1 MRLPSLAFRQV
12 RRYVSI
18 SVRHFLKIEANSSF
32 VLVVCALAALIIT
45 NTGWQDEYALLLDW
59 PMHLHLGPIALEK
72 TALLWVNDGL
82 MAIFFFLIGLEL
94 KREFV
99 TGHLSNVRDAA
110 LPAFAALGG
119 MLVPGLVFAAFNYD
133 DPDALRGWAIPT
145 ATDIA
150 FSLGVLMML
159 GARVPTGLKV
169 FLLALAILDDLGAVL
184 IIALYYSSGLHLVN
198 LLYAA
203 GCFAALLALNRLRV
217 LPAAPYMLLG
227 LVMWYFVLK
236 SGVHATIAGVA
247 LAFAIPACR
256 LPGHP
261 HSPLIILQHRM
272 HPWVAFLILPLFAF
286 FNAGV
291 YLLDVS
297 PHSLTDSLT
306 LGILFGLFLGK
317 PIGIC
322 LFTAL
327 AVALGLGS
335 LPRNV
340 RWPAFAGMSALCG
353 MGFTMSLFVSTLA
366 HGPMPELL
374 VGDKIGIVLG
384 SVLSAA
390 VGYLLLRLYLPPAH
404 FPGPSSPPSS
414 A

>member
-1 MRLPSLAFRQV
+1 MRLPSLAFRRV
-12 RRYVSI
+12 RRYVSV

-32 VLVVCALAALIIT
+32 VLVICALAALIIT
-45 NTGWQDEYALLLDW
+45 NTGWQDEYALMLAW
-59 PMHLHLGPIALEK
+59 PMPLHLGPVALGK

-99 TGHLSNVRDAA
+99 TGHLSSVRDAA
-110 LPAFAALGG
+110 LPAFAAVGG
-119 MLVPGLVFAAFNYD
+119 MLVPGLLFAAFNHD
-133 DPDALRGWAIPT
+133 DPAALRGWAIPT

-184 IIALYYSSGLHLVN
+184 IIALYYSSDLHLFS

-203 GCFAALLALNRLRV
+203 GCFAALLALNRLRIIH
-217 LPAAPYMLLG
+217 AAPYMLIG
-227 LVMWYFVLK
+227 IVMWYFVLK

-247 LAFAIPACR
+247 LAFAIPAYR
-256 LPGHP
+256 PPGHP

-286 FNAGV
+286 FNAGI
-291 YLLDVS
+291 YLLDIS
-297 PHSLTDSLT
+297 PDKLTDSLT
-306 LGILFGLFLGK
+306 LGILSGLFFGK

-335 LPRNV
+335 LPQGV
-340 RWPAFAGMSALCG
+340 RWPAFVGMSALCG
-353 MGFTMSLFVSTLA
+353 IGFTMSLFVSALA

-374 VGDKIGIVLG
+374 VGGKIGIVLG

-390 VGYLLLRLYLPPAH
+390 AGYLLLRLYLPPARL
-404 FPGPSSPPSS
+404 PGPSAP

>member
-1 MRLPSLAFRQV
+1 MRLPSLAFRRV

-59 PMHLHLGPIALEK
+59 PMHLHLGPVALEK

-99 TGHLSNVRDAA
+99 TGHLSNARDAA

-119 MLVPGLVFAAFNYD
+119 MLIPGLVFAAFNYG
-133 DPDALRGWAIPT
+133 DPAALRGWAIPT

-184 IIALYYSSGLHLVN
+184 IIALYYSSDLHLVN

-217 LPAAPYMLLG
+217 LHAAPYMLLG
-227 LVMWYFVLK
+227 IAMWYFVLK

-247 LAFAIPACR
+247 LAFAIPAYR

-335 LPRNV
+335 LPKGV
-340 RWPAFAGMSALCG
+340 RWPAFAGMSTLCG

-374 VGDKIGIVLG
+374 VEDKIGIVLG

-404 FPGPSSPPSS
+404 FPGPSSPSSS